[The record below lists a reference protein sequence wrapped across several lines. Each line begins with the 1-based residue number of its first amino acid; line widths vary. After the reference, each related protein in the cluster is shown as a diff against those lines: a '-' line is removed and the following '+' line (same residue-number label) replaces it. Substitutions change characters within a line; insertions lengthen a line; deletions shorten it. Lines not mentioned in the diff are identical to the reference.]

1 MHLSVTSNHERA
13 SPNTFCTQQKTL
25 NKLLVTSFFPRGAV
39 WNLRDGVFFDT
50 LYRSFSTTWKIRVHS
65 FLNVLCVFTSLLPL
79 AASTTSP
86 LPILPKQVVPN
97 ARENKTSKGKKNR
110 HPGALRIIKAV
121 SFSFSLN
128 SRAWLSKGSEK
139 IDQPKKAIPEMKR
152 LSSWWFQPIWK
163 ILVKMGIFPII
174 GVKIKHIWNHHP
186 VIMGN

>member
-1 MHLSVTSNHERA
+1 MKFKGWR
-13 SPNTFCTQQKTL
+13 
-25 NKLLVTSFFPRGAV
+25 
-39 WNLRDGVFFDT
+39 FFDT
-50 LYRSFSTTWKIRVHS
+50 LYHSFSTTWKIRVHS

-97 ARENKTSKGKKNR
+97 ARESKTSKGKKNG

-152 LSSWWFQPIWK
+152 LSSWWLNHPSEKYARQNGNLPHNRGENKK
-163 ILVKMGIFPII
+163 ISETTTQLSWETKGTPPMPTHLT
-174 GVKIKHIWNHHP
+174 K
-186 VIMGN
+186 